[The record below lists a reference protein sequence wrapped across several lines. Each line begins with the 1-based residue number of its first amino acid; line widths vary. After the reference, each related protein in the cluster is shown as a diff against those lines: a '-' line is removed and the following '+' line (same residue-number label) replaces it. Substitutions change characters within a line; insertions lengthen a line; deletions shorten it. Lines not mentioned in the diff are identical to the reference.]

1 MIHLRDLEEYK
12 KIQTDKLA
20 QLEKAEEHDRI
31 LMEEQINQLQK
42 IHTEKWSRMIKDVEI
57 AISVVDDLIARVGEE
72 VEETEK
78 TEVEE
83 YVEEVK
89 EDL

>member
-20 QLEKAEEHDRI
+20 QLEKAEEHERF
-31 LMEEQINQLQK
+31 LLEEK
-42 IHTEKWSRMIKDVEI
+42 IKEMKVAHQQKWSEKIKYVEI
-57 AISVVDDLIARVGEE
+57 AISVVDDLIEKESKA
-72 VEETEK
+72 EETEPQ
-78 TEVEE
+78 EILED
-83 YVEEVK
+83 VEEVK